1 MLASGPLASSPLAAQ
16 SRVDVEVFVD
26 GVSATGAIGDAFV
39 NEVIVT
45 GVSATGSIG
54 NVAVNEVIVTGV
66 SATGSIGDV
75 GFKFLYFAPT
85 PPALVGSISDDSVI
99 KFLYFAP
106 TPPALVGEIGEAKP
120 RISVKSPPALRGS
133 IGQVLVW
140 SNRRVIS
147 GQGFVEIVPNP
158 DVIFTPKTPSTPNKY
173 IAVAPNPDAGYT
185 ETVPST
191 SVSWSKTIV

>member
-1 MLASGPLASSPLAAQ
+1 M
-16 SRVDVEVFVD
+16 EVFVD

-54 NVAVNEVIVTGV
+54 
-66 SATGSIGDV
+66 DV
-75 GFKFLYFAPT
+75 GF
-85 PPALVGSISDDSVI
+85 

>member
-16 SRVDVEVFVD
+16 SRVDVEVFVA
-26 GVSATGAIGDAFV
+26 GVSATGAIGNAFV

-54 NVAVNEVIVTGV
+54 
-66 SATGSIGDV
+66 
-75 GFKFLYFAPT
+75 
-85 PPALVGSISDDSVI
+85 
-99 KFLYFAP
+99 
-106 TPPALVGEIGEAKP
+106 EAKP
-120 RISVKSPPALRGS
+120 RISVESPPALRGS

-147 GQGFVEIVPNP
+147 GQGFVEITPDP

-173 IAVAPNPDAGYT
+173 IAVAPSPDAGYT
-185 ETVPST
+185 KTVPST